1 MSKGNKQ
8 KAGII
13 AAFMHSP
20 DLLILDEPTSGLDPL
35 LQQRFLDL
43 VTEAKNNGQ
52 TVFMSSHI
60 LTEVQQTL
68 KEQKRA
74 LIGWSVGMAIVPL
87 MYLPSYQSLKEQ
99 GSLNIK
105 QSSVYDAMG
114 MGDFATAAGY
124 LHSTI
129 FAMMGLLRIVIF
141 AVTMGSRSATQEV
154 SGTRDLL
161 LAQPISRTS
170 LIRQRFA
177 ALATQIGVV
186 TGVLGLGVLAGAKAG
201 QLDVPAGNILAAIAG
216 ARPART
222 GRGRPDPA
230 GRRGRRAQTLGLAAL
245 LVLGGYLA
253 NSLGGIVDGA
263 SWLKNFSPFYYA
275 IGDSPLV
282 NGWNAGH
289 LTVLAALAA
298 LAVGLSLTVFDRRD
312 LAV

>member
-1 MSKGNKQ
+1 MTRSVY
-8 KAGII
+8 
-13 AAFMHSP
+13 
-20 DLLILDEPTSGLDPL
+20 T
-35 LQQRFLDL
+35 
-43 VTEAKNNGQ
+43 
-52 TVFMSSHI
+52 
-60 LTEVQQTL
+60 QTL

-129 FAMMGLLRIVIF
+129 FAMMGLLLIVIF
-141 AVTMGSRSATQEV
+141 AVTMGARSAAQEE
-154 SGTRDLL
+154 SGTLDLL

-186 TGVLGLGVLAGAKAG
+186 TGVLGLSVLAGAKAG

-216 ARPART
+216 LGLLGLAVAALT
-222 GRGRPDPA
+222 QLVGA
-230 GRRGRRAQTLGLAAL
+230 VTGRRAQTLGLAAL

-275 IGDSPLV
+275 VGDSPLA

-289 LTVLAALAA
+289 LAVLAALAA
-298 LAVGLSLTVFDRRD
+298 IAAGLSLTVFDRRD